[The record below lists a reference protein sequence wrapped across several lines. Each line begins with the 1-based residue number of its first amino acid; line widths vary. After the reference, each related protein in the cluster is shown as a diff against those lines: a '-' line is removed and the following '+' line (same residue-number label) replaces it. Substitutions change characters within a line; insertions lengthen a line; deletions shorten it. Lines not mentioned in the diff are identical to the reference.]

1 MCVYDVYTYVW
12 HTWEWT
18 IQWSIHRFPQ
28 KIVRSSTCLFGHCN
42 VSRGRAHTA
51 PSRPFGRSSERAI
64 WQPWGNPGDVY
75 SKQDFHRSFQWSILS
90 SALGHTES
98 WEWKKEDEGSITGIT
113 PDLLWLLRGPP
124 LDMLYS
130 SKNGW
135 PDLARVWCW
144 CFWNYSCWFYLY
156 HSHPHL
162 CNIFICVV
170 KVLKVFESRKCR

>member
-1 MCVYDVYTYVW
+1 VCVHDVYTYVW

-18 IQWSIHRFPQ
+18 IQWSIQRFPS
-28 KIVRSSTCLFGHCN
+28 KILRFAALAFL
-42 VSRGRAHTA
+42 GRAQCFPGPGTHGAFETLRAELRTGDLTA
-51 PSRPFGRSSERAI
+51 S
-64 WQPWGNPGDVY
+64 WGNPGDVY

-144 CFWNYSCWFYLY
+144 YIWNYSCWFYLY
-156 HSHPHL
+156 HSLSASVQYLHM
-162 CNIFICVV
+162 CG
-170 KVLKVFESRKCR
+170 